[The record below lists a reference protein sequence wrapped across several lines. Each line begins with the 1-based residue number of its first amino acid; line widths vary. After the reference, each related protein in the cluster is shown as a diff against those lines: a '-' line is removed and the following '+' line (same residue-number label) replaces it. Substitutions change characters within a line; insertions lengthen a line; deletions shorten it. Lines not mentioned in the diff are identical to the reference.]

1 MNLTF
6 DMLYK
11 VSHKSSN
18 MDEEFISVFA
28 YIRQFTN
35 DKELKY
41 WCEKMYVLLQ
51 AVYEHTG
58 DLYNRLHPEP
68 KERGPEHAEWMYKNY
83 ERINTRYQYIFDK
96 LIETNPKYLKAK
108 KDLMFKEKL
117 DKINDMF

>member
-18 MDEEFISVFA
+18 MDEEFISVFK
-28 YIRQFTN
+28 YIRNFTN

-51 AVYEHTG
+51 AVNDHTN